1 MHTAWYSRSMHKVAC
16 KDICEPSVCRD
27 GRGGFQQNLEN
38 LQEKIFKPNKV
49 LKVGLGEIIT
59 CSLSPLN
66 KSKFRTYFLGPL
78 QYVCI
83 HVMSHC
89 LHALNIQHVIVYERS
104 RL

>member
-1 MHTAWYSRSMHKVAC
+1 MAC

-27 GRGGFQQNLEN
+27 GKRGISAESRKFTGKN
-38 LQEKIFKPNKV
+38 LQPNKV